1 MAWMA
6 RPPNGGKWLC
16 ALVLGANAWT
26 CANAQSSPVEWRA
39 SAAVL
44 HRTLTESSPDGS
56 RLLTEKGYLP
66 RIQLSGQMTVQDS
79 GALSAEAS
87 FAQGR
92 LDYEGRTQAAQPV
105 STSSG
110 HREAEL
116 SLRWRPLAP
125 AGWGEAWLGLGWL
138 HARRTIEPSLLAG
151 GLNETS
157 SLVLPGVRWRS
168 PAWASPGGEGPVK
181 LQAEAEWRTSA
192 RNRLSVDYVG
202 LYDASVLQGGRRNEL
217 GVRLSLFKAEAN
229 GEAWRWTVGW
239 TRTEQRASPSA
250 TLFRGGA
257 PVGTVH
263 QPRLR
268 IDDLSLSLSRQF

>member
-1 MAWMA
+1 MTWTAG
-6 RPPNGGKWLC
+6 PPNGGKWLC

-44 HRTLTESSPDGS
+44 HRTLTESSPGGG

-66 RIQLSGQMTVQDS
+66 RIKLSAQMAVQDS

-92 LDYEGRTQAAQPV
+92 LDYEGQTQAAQPV
-105 STSSG
+105 SSLTG
-110 HREAEL
+110 HREAEVT
-116 SLRWRPLAP
+116 LRWRPLAP
-125 AGWGEAWLGLGWL
+125 AAWGEAWLGLGWL
-138 HARRTIEPSLLAG
+138 HARRAIEPTSLAG
-151 GLNETS
+151 SLDEAS
-157 SLVLPGVRWRS
+157 SLALPGVRWRG
-168 PAWASPGGEGPVK
+168 PAWALPLGEGPVK
-181 LQAEAEWRTSA
+181 FEAEAEWRTSA
-192 RNRLSVDYVG
+192 RHRLSIDYVG
-202 LYDASVLQGGRRNEL
+202 VYDASVLRGGRRNEL
-217 GVRLSLFKAEAN
+217 SLRLALFK
-229 GEAWRWTVGW
+229 GETWRWTAGW

-250 TLFRGGA
+250 TLYRAGV

-268 IDDLSLSLSRQF
+268 IDDISLSLSRRF